1 MADGPEDIHEAPE
14 WTTAPSEQVAP
25 WRRSDR
31 ARLDRARAV
40 GGGLPEDLRA
50 SAPALAREVR
60 RLADL
65 NVDGELSDAE
75 FLAAVRSVLA
85 VP

>member
-1 MADGPEDIHEAPE
+1 VEDVPEPPA
-14 WTTAPSEQVAP
+14 WTTAPADQVAP

-40 GGGLPEDLRA
+40 GGLPDDLRA
-50 SAPALAREVR
+50 AARGLAREVR

-65 NVDGELSDAE
+65 NVDGELSDEE
-75 FLAAVRSVLA
+75 FVAAVRAALA
-85 VP
+85 GGD

>member
-1 MADGPEDIHEAPE
+1 MPE
-14 WTTAPSEQVAP
+14 WTTAPSDQVAP

-40 GGGLPEDLRA
+40 GGLPERLRGD
-50 SAPALAREVR
+50 APALAREVR

-65 NVDGELSDAE
+65 NVDGDLSDAE
-75 FLAAVRSVLA
+75 FVAAVRA
-85 VP
+85 VVAEPEP

>member
-1 MADGPEDIHEAPE
+1 MEDVPDIPE
-14 WTTAPSEQVAP
+14 WTTVPAEQVAP

-40 GGGLPEDLRA
+40 GGVPEHLKA
-50 SAPALAREVR
+50 NAPALAREVR

-65 NVDGELSDAE
+65 NVQGELSDAE
-75 FLAAVRSVLA
+75 FLAAVRSALA
-85 VP
+85 EP

>member
-1 MADGPEDIHEAPE
+1 MAEHIPDRPE
-14 WTTAPSEQVAP
+14 WTTAPSDQVAP

-40 GGGLPEDLRA
+40 GDGLPEHLRA
-50 SAPALAREVR
+50 GAPALAREVR

-75 FLAAVRSVLA
+75 FIAAVRAALA
-85 VP
+85 AP